1 MTRETEIMDA
11 LVTMADTLVDDF
23 DVVDLLTA
31 LTDRCV
37 SLLNISAAGVMLAGP
52 NRELRL
58 IASSS
63 EAMRILELFE
73 LQEDEG
79 PCLDAYRTGEAV
91 EQLDL
96 QSGRARWPRF
106 APEALDSG
114 YRSVLALPL
123 RLRHATIGALN
134 LFNESAVAVSDA
146 DIVVARAFADLA
158 AISIIQNRVMSES
171 QMLNEQLAHAL
182 RSRITIEQAKGVIAE
197 RAGIDLQEA
206 FGRLRGYARNNNL
219 LLTEVARSAI
229 EGTLASAAW
238 SAPAP
243 PGARP
248 RD

>member
-11 LVTMADTLVDDF
+11 LLTMADTLVDDF

-37 SLLNISAAGVMLAGP
+37 NLLNISAAGVMLAGSD
-52 NRELRL
+52 RDLRL

-96 QSGRARWPRF
+96 QSGQVRWPRF
-106 APEALDSG
+106 APVALESG

-123 RLRHATIGALN
+123 RLRQTTIGALN
-134 LFNESAVAVSDA
+134 LFNESVMVVSEA

-158 AISIIQNRVMSES
+158 AISVIQHRVMSES
-171 QMLNEQLAHAL
+171 QLLNEQLAHAL

-206 FGRLRGYARNNNL
+206 FGRLRGYARNHNL
-219 LLTEVARSAI
+219 LLTDVARSAV
-229 EGTLASAAW
+229 EGTLTSTAW
-238 SAPAP
+238 STPAP
-243 PGARP
+243 PGRPP